1 MLFFTLKRRER
12 EKQPQQGANTRLT
25 DAILKNSD
33 QGLFILDSTGR
44 IMPPVSRTLAQLF
57 RRPDFANLSF
67 EKLLAPLVSAKTLTA
82 VRTHMTCLLGGTWN
96 DGEPV
101 NVLKDIEVRLSNPE
115 GAAETAHY
123 AFAFDP
129 VDMPDGTQSWLVRVT
144 NVTAQVQ
151 TAREVEELRS
161 QLRTQGEIL
170 RAVMRMGRARFGTF
184 VKQTEESMKTIAAVL
199 KKSAREEDAFR
210 GKLEE
215 TLAEVD
221 RIRREAAA
229 FKLGALQQSARV
241 FEDALHDLRGRTT
254 LSGGDFLPLAVKLDD
269 LYNQFAL
276 LRSLTLS
283 AVPAR
288 DADGAAIAPGERMT
302 DKGTQIMEA
311 PRFNAPADDEAE
323 ADPGAETRIAPAPLP
338 RPAPPPAGSLDNTL
352 QSLTTHIAELE
363 KKEVVLESSGLQLV
377 PPRYRS
383 VVKNVAIQLIRNA
396 VMHGIETPAAREAA
410 GKPLHGTLRI
420 EFKLQDDR
428 FELSFED
435 DGCGLDPEQ
444 VRATAVKRGVVTSE
458 AAGRLRDREAIKL
471 IFKSGFTTLEDVAGV
486 QHGAG
491 MSVLRRQIH
500 DAGGKIA
507 LASLPGHE
515 TRFKITLPALLAG
528 STGSASPATPHEPGA
543 LASDGEPRVA

>member
-1 MLFFTLKRRER
+1 MLFFTRKRRER
-12 EKQPQQGANTRLT
+12 EKQPLGATTRLI

-33 QGLFILDSTGR
+33 QGLFILDSKGR
-44 IMPPVSRTLAQLF
+44 IMPPVSRALATLF
-57 RRPDFANLSF
+57 RRPDFANLSL
-67 EKLLAPLVSAKTLTA
+67 EKLLAPLVSARTLTA
-82 VRTHMTCLLGGTWN
+82 VRTHMTCLISGTSN
-96 DGEPV
+96 DTTPA

-123 AFAFDP
+123 RFDFDP
-129 VDMPDGTQSWLVRVT
+129 VDMPDETQAWLVRVDNIT
-144 NVTAQVQ
+144 EQVQ
-151 TAREVEELRS
+151 TFREVEELRS

-170 RAVMRMGRARFGTF
+170 RSVMRMGRARFGTF
-184 VKQTEESMKTIAAVL
+184 VKQTEESMKNIAAVL

-210 GKLEE
+210 SKLEE

-229 FKLGALQQSARV
+229 FKLAALQQSARV
-241 FEDALHDLRGRTT
+241 FEDSLHELRGRTT

-288 DADGAAIAPGERMT
+288 TAATAGSAPGERMT

-311 PRFNAPADDEAE
+311 PRFYAQADDDAE
-323 ADPGAETRIAPAPLP
+323 ADPGAETRIAPAPVM
-338 RPAPPPAGSLDNTL
+338 RRAAPPAGSLDNTL
-352 QSLTTHIAELE
+352 QALTMHIAELE
-363 KKEVVLESSGLQLV
+363 KKEVLLESSGLPLV

-396 VMHGIETPAAREAA
+396 VMHGIEAPAARETA
-410 GKPLHGTLRI
+410 GKPPHGTLRL
-420 EFKLQDDR
+420 EFKLHDDC
-428 FELSFED
+428 FELTFED

-444 VRATAVKRGVVTSE
+444 VRAIAVQRGVVTRE
-458 AAGRLRDREAIKL
+458 VAERMRDREAIKL
-471 IFKSGFTTLEDVAGV
+471 IFKSRYTTLEDAAGLK
-486 QHGAG
+486 HGTG
-491 MSVLRRQIH
+491 MSQVRRHIQ
-500 DAGGKIA
+500 DAGGKVA

-515 TRFKITLPALLAG
+515 TRFKITLPALVRG
-528 STGSASPATPHEPGA
+528 STGSAAPATPNAPDSIAPDAEPK
-543 LASDGEPRVA
+543 LA